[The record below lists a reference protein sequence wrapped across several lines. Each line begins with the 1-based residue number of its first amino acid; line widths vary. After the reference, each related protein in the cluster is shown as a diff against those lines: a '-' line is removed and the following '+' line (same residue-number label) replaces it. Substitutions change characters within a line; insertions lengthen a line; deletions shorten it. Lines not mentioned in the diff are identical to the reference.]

1 MKNRNI
7 DYSFVSVIVI
17 LIAVAIFG
25 ALGIKHV
32 KDRQDQF
39 YVIRYSCWNCGHI
52 NVNYEIPKKENTLNL
67 RLPCNR
73 CNRQLVITDEL
84 VTNYDSGSM
93 VLVTKQM
100 E

>member
-7 DYSFVSVIVI
+7 DYSFISVIAI
-17 LIAVAIFG
+17 LIAFGIVVALSIN
-25 ALGIKHV
+25 HV

-52 NVNYEIPKKENTLNL
+52 NVNYEIPKKKNSLNL

-73 CNRQLVITDEL
+73 CNRRLVITDEL

-93 VLVTKQM
+93 VLATKQM